1 MSPFSTLT
9 CYISDQGQKKQK
21 SNNFKK
27 RKMSDLIPILVPIAC
42 GCVLPIMIVWFS
54 IRESMNKTNQRTKIV
69 LAAIEKNP
77 DLDIEELMEKIS
89 PKKKLLKEK
98 LLSKLQ
104 TGNIT
109 TLLGIGFLV
118 CALYA
123 DYMGGMNSKDLR
135 MLYLAGI
142 ILLVVGGAFLRNY
155 FVGKKMLA
163 KEMEAE
169 EKLLVSQA
177 ENK

>member
-1 MSPFSTLT
+1 M
-9 CYISDQGQKKQK
+9 K
-21 SNNFKK
+21 
-27 RKMSDLIPILVPIAC
+27 DLAGIICIV
-42 GCVLPIMIVWFS
+42 GVVVLPVLLMWLHNRRKIN
-54 IRESMNKTNQRTKIV
+54 ETNQRTQIV

-163 KEMEAE
+163 KEIEAE